1 MSDVDARAFATWL
14 ATIDDDA
21 LEQLLRD
28 RRVSPSV
35 SWTDYFDAAEAL
47 LDPAALTRAA
57 GLLSRGEVDALTSA
71 VASGTAVTPGPERAG
86 LLAAGLVTPAGEPY
100 EAVVSALPSIA
111 RNAAAATADSP
122 AESDE
127 QLAERAFAAVASLAD
142 ILHLTGPAP
151 LTRTGSGS
159 LIAGDRRRLLEA
171 GAVTDPD
178 AADDLIAL
186 ASDAGLLRSGV
197 RDWRVTDAGA
207 AWLLTGTVARWT
219 VVAERLRAA
228 LPAHL
233 RTAGGGWIPVSDW
246 VDAHPLDPQW
256 PQRAAG
262 IREQWH
268 RWAILDGTG
277 RTAGW
282 ATALAQGGDVDSARL
297 QELLPGEVDRIY
309 LQNDLTAIA
318 PGPLQPAIDARLRR
332 VARRESRAQASTYR
346 FSAESI
352 GAALAAGEDAAA
364 LAAFLREISLSG
376 LPQPL
381 AYELE
386 RAATRYGELRVGTD
400 ATGRTE
406 VRATDRALLDTLVVD
421 QSLRPL
427 GLVSDGER
435 LVTRSSVDSVFWML
449 ADARY
454 PAVAVDAEGVPRSLE
469 RTRLADEVAAPAASD
484 HRELVARLRSAH
496 GGDADSAW
504 LGREL
509 ERAVRGRAQLEVT
522 VSLPDGSTRVFLLEA
537 SGLGG
542 GRLRGRDR
550 AADVERTLPLANIT
564 GVRVL

>member
-21 LEQLLRD
+21 LETLLRD
-28 RRVSPSV
+28 RRVPTTV
-35 SWTDYFDAAEAL
+35 AWADYFDAAEAL

-57 GLLSRGEVDALTSA
+57 GLLSRREVDALTAA
-71 VASGTAVTPGPERAG
+71 VESGTPVADGPERTG
-86 LLAAGLVTPAGEPY
+86 LLGAGLVTPSGDPY
-100 EAVVSALPSIA
+100 GAVAQALPSIA
-111 RNAAAATADSP
+111 HNVAAVAADSP
-122 AESDE
+122 AETDA

-151 LTRTGSGS
+151 LSRTGSGS
-159 LIAGDRRRLLEA
+159 LIAGDRRRLIEA
-171 GAVTDPD
+171 GAVSDPD
-178 AADDLIAL
+178 VADHLIAL
-186 ASDAGLLRSGV
+186 AGDADLLRAGV

-207 AWLLTGTVARWT
+207 AWLLTGTVSRWT
-219 VVAERLRAA
+219 FVAERLRAA

-233 RTAGGGWIPVSDW
+233 RTAEGGWIPVSEW
-246 VDAHPLDPQW
+246 PDAHPLDPQW
-256 PQRAAG
+256 PQRATR
-262 IREQWH
+262 IREQWYL
-268 RWAILDGTG
+268 WAVVDGTG

-282 ATALAQGGDVDSARL
+282 AEHLASGGDVDADRL
-297 QELLPGEVDRIY
+297 QSLLPPEVDRIY

-352 GAALAAGEDAAA
+352 GAALAAGEDATA
-364 LAAFLREISLSG
+364 LAAFLREISLTG

-386 RAATRYGELRVGTD
+386 RAASRYGELRVGTD

-406 VRATDRALLDTLVVD
+406 VRATDRALLETLVVD

-435 LVTRSSVDSVFWML
+435 LVTRSSVDAVFWML

-454 PAVAVDAEGVPRSLE
+454 PAVAVDADGVPRSLE
-469 RTRLADEVAAPAASD
+469 RTRLADDVSAPAASD
-484 HRELVARLRSAH
+484 HRDLVARLRSAH

-509 ERAVRGRAQLEVT
+509 DRAVRARAQLEVT
-522 VSLPDGSTRVFLLEA
+522 VSLPDGSTRVFVLEA

-550 AADVERTLPLANIT
+550 AADVERTLPLTSIT